1 MGGSCI
7 SSLRAAPR
15 RGPYFLEPLIFANV
29 PAFLWL
35 GYVGLTIARAARP
48 ELASDVTA

>member
-1 MGGSCI
+1 MRSE
-7 SSLRAAPR
+7 AA
-15 RGPYFLEPLIFANV
+15 IFANV

-48 ELASDVTA
+48 ELASDVTG